1 MMAVAEIGA
10 VRQYKPSVADYEQLE
25 DAELVDLS
33 RDGDL
38 SAFDEIV
45 RRHQDNITGLL
56 FRFCPHR
63 SDLEDLVQE
72 TMIKAYKNL
81 GKWKQSAPLANWL
94 KKIAVN
100 TGYDYFRKKSRQP
113 ASLADAS
120 GEANEIALEQLED
133 RAEAKRRSPY
143 TEEVQRLLSTLPADD
158 RTVLTLQYLHDMPLQ
173 EIADQMNWGLS
184 KTKIKS
190 FRAKRKLKEKL
201 KIYGISRI

>member
-1 MMAVAEIGA
+1 MTETGVRTKRIYAE
-10 VRQYKPSVADYEQLE
+10 SVTDYTN
-25 DAELVDLS
+25 DDDSELVS
-33 RDGDL
+33 QAREGDT
-38 SAFDEIV
+38 SAFDELV

-63 SDLEDLVQE
+63 SDLEDMVQE
-72 TMIKAYKNL
+72 TMIKAFRNL
-81 GKWKQSAPLANWL
+81 EKWKQSAPFANWL

-113 ASLADAS
+113 VSIADKS
-120 GEANEIALEQLED
+120 VEANEIALEQLED

-143 TEEVQRLLSTLPADD
+143 TEEVQRLLATLPADD
-158 RTVLTLQYLHDMPLQ
+158 RTLLTLQYLHDMPLQ
-173 EIADQMNWGLS
+173 EIAEQMNWGLS

>member
-1 MMAVAEIGA
+1 MTEIEVRTERTYAE
-10 VRQYKPSVADYEQLE
+10 SVTDYSN
-25 DAELVDLS
+25 DDDSDLVS
-33 RDGDL
+33 QARDGDT
-38 SAFDEIV
+38 SAFDELV
-45 RRHQDNITGLL
+45 RRYQDNITGLL

-63 SDLEDLVQE
+63 SDLEDMVQE
-72 TMIKAYKNL
+72 TMIKAYRNL
-81 GKWKQSAPLANWL
+81 DKWKQTAPFANWL

-113 ASLADAS
+113 VSIADKS
-120 GEANEIALEQLED
+120 VEANEIALEQLED

-143 TEEVQRLLSTLPADD
+143 TEEVQRLLATLPADD

-173 EIADQMNWGLS
+173 EIAEQMDWGLS

-201 KIYGISRI
+201 KHYGISRI

>member
-1 MMAVAEIGA
+1 MTEISLGAKRIYAE
-10 VRQYKPSVADYEQLE
+10 SVTDYTN
-25 DAELVDLS
+25 DDDSELVAQA
-33 RDGDL
+33 RDGDT
-38 SAFDEIV
+38 SAFDELV

-63 SDLEDLVQE
+63 SDLEDMVQE
-72 TMIKAYKNL
+72 TMIKAFRNL
-81 GKWKQSAPLANWL
+81 DKWKQSAPFANWL

-113 ASLADAS
+113 VSIADKS
-120 GEANEIALEQLED
+120 VEANEIALEQLED

-173 EIADQMNWGLS
+173 EIAEQMNWGLS

-190 FRAKRKLKEKL
+190 FRAKRKLKAKL
-201 KIYGISRI
+201 KIYGISQI

>member
-1 MMAVAEIGA
+1 MMTELGIARER
-10 VRQYKPSVADYEQLE
+10 RQTQPVADYAQYE
-25 DAELVDLS
+25 DAELVAS
-33 RDGDL
+33 ARAGDL

-72 TMIKAYKNL
+72 TMIKAFKNL
-81 GKWKQSAPLANWL
+81 AKWKENAPFENWL

-113 ASLADAS
+113 ASLADKSA
-120 GEANEIALEQLED
+120 EANEIALEQLED
-133 RAEAKRRSPY
+133 RAEARRRSPY
-143 TEEVQRLLSTLPADD
+143 TEEVHRLLATLPPDD

-173 EIADQMNWGLS
+173 EIAEQMDWGLS

-201 KIYGISRI
+201 KTYGISRF

>member
-1 MMAVAEIGA
+1 MTEIGIA
-10 VRQYKPSVADYEQLE
+10 EERVQNPSVADESQLE
-25 DAELVDLS
+25 DAELVSLA
-33 RDGDL
+33 REGDL

-72 TMIKAYKNL
+72 TMIKAFKNL
-81 GKWKQSAPLANWL
+81 NKWKETAPFANWL

-113 ASLADAS
+113 ASLAESS

-133 RAEAKRRSPY
+133 RAEARRRSPY
-143 TEEVQRLLSTLPADD
+143 TEEVQRLLATLPADD

-173 EIADQMNWGLS
+173 EIADQMDWGLS

>member
-1 MMAVAEIGA
+1 MTEIGI
-10 VRQYKPSVADYEQLE
+10 REQTSQQRSVADYTQFE
-25 DAELVDLS
+25 DVELVAQT

-38 SAFDEIV
+38 SAFDEIA

-81 GKWKQSAPLANWL
+81 SKWKESAPFGSWL

-113 ASLADAS
+113 ASLADKS

-133 RAEAKRRSPY
+133 RAEARRRSPY
-143 TEEVQRLLSTLPADD
+143 TEEVQRLLATLPADD

-173 EIADQMNWGLS
+173 EIADQMDWGLS

-201 KIYGISRI
+201 KIYGISQF